1 MAEKSAREELLE
13 AAVIDLT
20 IAASTFADGRGRT
33 EARKNLKSAIHRGVE
48 VLKTKPCQVD
58 PVADLR
64 DLAEEADAEM
74 AREPTFRRDIDG

>member
-1 MAEKSAREELLE
+1 MVKEPTREELLE

-33 EARKNLKSAIHRGVE
+33 EARKNLKSAIHRGVA
-48 VLKTKPCQVD
+48 VLKNKPCEID

-64 DLAEEADAEM
+64 DLADAADAEM
-74 AREPTFRRDIDG
+74 AEEPTYRRDIDG